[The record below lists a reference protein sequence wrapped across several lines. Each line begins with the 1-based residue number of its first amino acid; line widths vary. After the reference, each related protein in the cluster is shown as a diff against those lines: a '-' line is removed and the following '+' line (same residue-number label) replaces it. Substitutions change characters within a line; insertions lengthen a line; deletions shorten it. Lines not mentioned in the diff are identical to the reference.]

1 MKKILLSLSL
11 LLGIGASAQLAFN
24 GDFEDGTFGA
34 TYGQFGGGTRTPLA
48 MCTGAQGGAIALPTP
63 TSASSGWMIQSVGL
77 VGQTNNGE
85 AVSVSASYKKGAGVA
100 GSVSLAYFIKDAVS
114 GSFDVILLGSP
125 TTLAT
130 TAITSCAK
138 LTGTIPT
145 GALQPGVDIGIGIWF
160 TRTSGTGSFYVDDIN
175 FVQDPAVAMPA
186 CTTITSPAA
195 SSTVDA
201 GSLVFSW
208 TAAPNAVNYKLKVGT
223 TSGGSEIFN
232 GVVAGTSKS
241 ISVPKS
247 TTLFATL
254 TPSNSLG
261 DATGCTE
268 ITFNTS
274 STIAYCGPIISTAP
288 GAAYPIS
295 SVSFA
300 GSAPNTS
307 TATVGSVGYEDYSSV
322 VFNGISGA
330 TYPLDVIGSGLGA
343 NRFGMTVWID
353 WNENGSFD
361 DAGEQYFNTPA
372 TFKGGTGAAVAL
384 SGDIAIPAGVTPGNK
399 RMRVKYNFSNSTTA
413 LHVALATACSNM
425 VNGQTED
432 YTIAVTSPVTAT
444 ASVSKNTVSV
454 YPNPFHDVLKIS
466 DVKGVKS
473 ISVSDV
479 SGRQVKNMKPS
490 AELNLSDLKTGL
502 YIVTLQMEDGTVK
515 SVKAIKK

>member
-34 TYGQFGGGTRTPLA
+34 TYGQFGGGSRSPLA
-48 MCTGAQGGAIALPTP
+48 ACTGAQGGVMALSTGQ
-63 TSASSGWMIQSVGL
+63 TQTGWMIQGAGL
-77 VGQTNNGE
+77 VGQTNNGQ
-85 AVSVSASYKKGAGVA
+85 AVTVSASYKKAAGIV
-100 GSVSLAYFIKDAVS
+100 GTITIAYFVKDQGS
-114 GSFDVILLGSP
+114 GLWDIAYVGPVTSM
-125 TTLAT
+125 T
-130 TAITSCAK
+130 TAALTSCGK
-138 LTGTIPT
+138 LSATIPA
-145 GALQPGVDIGIGIWF
+145 GALQPGAEVGIGVWTI
-160 TRTSGTGSFYVDDIN
+160 RTSGTGSIYVDDIN
-175 FVQDPAVAMPA
+175 FTQDSSVTTAPA
-186 CTTITSPAA
+186 CTTFTAPAA
-195 SSTVDA
+195 SSTIDA
-201 GSLVFSW
+201 GSVSFSW
-208 TAAPNAVNYKLKVGT
+208 PAVATAVNYKVKVGT
-223 TSGGSEIFN
+223 TSGGSDIFN
-232 GVVAGTSKS
+232 GTVAGNSKS
-241 ISVPKS
+241 IPVPTSS
-247 TTLFATL
+247 TIFATV
-254 TPSNSLG
+254 TPSNLIG
-261 DATGCTE
+261 DASGCAE
-268 ITFNTS
+268 ISFNTS
-274 STIAYCGPIISTAP
+274 AVIAYCGPIITSAP

-300 GSAPNTS
+300 GSTPNTS
-307 TATVGSVGYEDYSSV
+307 TAAVGSVGYEDYSSV
-322 VFNGISGA
+322 VFNAISGA
-330 TYPLDVIGSGLGA
+330 TYPLDVIGTGAGA
-343 NRFGMTVWID
+343 NRFAMTVWID
-353 WNENGSFD
+353 WDNNGSFN
-361 DAGEQYFNTPA
+361 DAGEQYFTTPA

-399 RMRVKYNFSNSTTA
+399 RMRVKYNFSSSTTS
-413 LHVALATACSNM
+413 LHTALATACSDM

-444 ASVSKNTVSV
+444 ASVTKNTVSV